1 MNLYLPP
8 YEDIEQCFFVLKANS
23 MIRYTLL
30 KLSTAT
36 PAPFHIRSACSFI
49 NLKLAELQAVIIL
62 LLYAV

>member
-8 YEDIEQCFFVLKANS
+8 YEYIEPCFVLKANS

-30 KLSTAT
+30 ERSTAT
-36 PAPFHIRSACSFI
+36 PAPVHIRSARGFI
-49 NLKLAELQAVIIL
+49 NLKLAELQALIIL